1 MLDCGAHR
9 EAGSQ
14 RYTLHCCTC
23 VVAVV
28 VVVVVVALVD
38 ALALADALIAVF
50 ASARRIAPH
59 ASRRARRA
67 NAAIIVVDV

>member
-1 MLDCGAHR
+1 VD
-9 EAGSQ
+9 
-14 RYTLHCCTC
+14 
-23 VVAVV
+23 
-28 VVVVVVALVD
+28 ALVD

-67 NAAIIVVDV
+67 NAAIIVVDL